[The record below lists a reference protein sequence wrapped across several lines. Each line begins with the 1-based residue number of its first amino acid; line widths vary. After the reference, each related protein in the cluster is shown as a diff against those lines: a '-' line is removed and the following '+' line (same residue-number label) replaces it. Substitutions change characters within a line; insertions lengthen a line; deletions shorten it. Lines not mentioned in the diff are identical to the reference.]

1 MKLITRGKKKTEK
14 QSVWTASF
22 HSKYSIF
29 PWPGDLQSD
38 DFRLISG
45 LRVAVPSPP
54 PPKVKRKLFPRLYFT
69 LAGGGC
75 SYTLA
80 SWSTSEKTSI
90 QKQLADYRAAKFL
103 LNRKSKLKE

>member
-1 MKLITRGKKKTEK
+1 MKLIARGKKKTEK

-54 PPKVKRKLFPRLYFT
+54 PPPQGETETVPSPLFYL
-69 LAGGGC
+69 GGGRV
-75 SYTLA
+75 
-80 SWSTSEKTSI
+80 
-90 QKQLADYRAAKFL
+90 QLHVG
-103 LNRKSKLKE
+103 

>member
-22 HSKYSIF
+22 PSKYSIF

-45 LRVAVPSPP
+45 LRVAVPSP

>member
-1 MKLITRGKKKTEK
+1 MKLIARGKKTEK

-38 DFRLISG
+38 DIRLISG

-54 PPKVKRKLFPRLYFT
+54 HPQGETETVPPPLFYL
-69 LAGGGC
+69 GGGRV
-75 SYTLA
+75 
-80 SWSTSEKTSI
+80 
-90 QKQLADYRAAKFL
+90 QLHVG
-103 LNRKSKLKE
+103 

>member
-1 MKLITRGKKKTEK
+1 MKLIPRGKKKTEK

-45 LRVAVPSPP
+45 LRVAVPST
-54 PPKVKRKLFPRLYFT
+54 PPKMKRKLFPRLYFT
-69 LAGGGC
+69 LVGGGC
-75 SYTLA
+75 SYTMA

>member
-1 MKLITRGKKKTEK
+1 MKLITREKKKTEK

-22 HSKYSIF
+22 PSKYSIF

-54 PPKVKRKLFPRLYFT
+54 PQGETETVPPPLFYL
-69 LAGGGC
+69 GGGRV
-75 SYTLA
+75 
-80 SWSTSEKTSI
+80 
-90 QKQLADYRAAKFL
+90 QLHVG
-103 LNRKSKLKE
+103 

>member
-1 MKLITRGKKKTEK
+1 MKLIARGKKTEK

-38 DFRLISG
+38 DIRLISG

-54 PPKVKRKLFPRLYFT
+54 TPKVKRKLFPRLYFT